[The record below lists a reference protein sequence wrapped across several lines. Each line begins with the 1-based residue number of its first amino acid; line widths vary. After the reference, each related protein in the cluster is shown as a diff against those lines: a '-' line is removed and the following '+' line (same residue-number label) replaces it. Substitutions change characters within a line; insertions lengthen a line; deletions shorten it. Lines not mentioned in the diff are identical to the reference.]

1 MKLFHVAK
9 SIVTPLA
16 AVLLLAAT
24 AWAAPLVTLAI
35 KAEKEIVVEEDG
47 KKVTKRVSAEEA
59 APGETIIFTIAYAN
73 TGDEAATNVV
83 VNNPLPEGTAYV
95 LGSATEIG
103 EVTFSIDG
111 GQTFKKPSLLTYE
124 TTAPDG
130 TKEKRTASP
139 EQYTHVRWQLP
150 EIPAGER
157 GEVSFRVKVK

>member
-1 MKLFHVAK
+1 M
-9 SIVTPLA
+9 SI
-16 AVLLLAAT
+16 LAAT
-24 AWAAPLVTLAI
+24 LLLPAVALAAPKVELSI
-35 KAEKEIVVEEDG
+35 QAEKEVTVTEDG
-47 KKVTKRVSAEEA
+47 KKVTKRVAAEEA

-95 LGSATEIG
+95 PGSATEKG

-111 GQTFKKPSLLTYE
+111 GETFKKPSLLTYE
-124 TTAPDG
+124 ITAPDG
-130 TKEKRTASP
+130 KKEKRTASP

-157 GEVSFRVKVK
+157 GEVSFRVQVK